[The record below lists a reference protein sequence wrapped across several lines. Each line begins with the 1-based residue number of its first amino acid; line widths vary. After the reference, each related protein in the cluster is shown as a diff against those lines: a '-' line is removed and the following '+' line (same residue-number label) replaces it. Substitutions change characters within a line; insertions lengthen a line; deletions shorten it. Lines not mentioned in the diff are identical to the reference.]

1 MAVNDVKSLS
11 ITCVYPRKELGS
23 DVDDTTL
30 SDQGLAP
37 SGVVLVHNKLVS
49 RTI

>member
-1 MAVNDVKSLS
+1 MEVDDVQSLS

-23 DVDDTTL
+23 DIDDTTL

-37 SGVVLVHNKLVS
+37 SGVVLVQNRLVS
-49 RTI
+49 KTK